1 MNSKKLI
8 IVATLAALAQAGF
21 AQTEPKVGVTSAPG
35 KVSVTGT
42 IKTTS
47 TVVGIEPE
55 TRTVWLKDAKG
66 KVVQL
71 VVGEEAHNFGQL
83 KLGDSVT
90 AEYSQALTVTLKKGS
105 APLSANESQNITR
118 APLGAKPGGT
128 ASREVTVMANVTG
141 VNHQTGAVTLR
152 GPQGNSL
159 DLIVQD
165 PEQLKLIKKGDQVQV
180 VYNEAVAI
188 SVEPAVVK

>member
-1 MNSKKLI
+1 MRNIKLI
-8 IVATLAALAQAGF
+8 VVAALVALANAGF
-21 AQTEPKVGVTSAPG
+21 AQTEPQVGVTSAPG

-47 TVVGIEPE
+47 TIVGIEPG

-71 VVGEEAHNFGQL
+71 VVGDEARNFDQL
-83 KLGDSVT
+83 KIGDVVT
-90 AEYSQALTVTLKKGS
+90 AEYSQALTVMLRKDDS
-105 APLSANESQNITR
+105 PLSTKEKNSLERT
-118 APLGAKPGGT
+118 PLGAKPGGT
-128 ASREVTVMANVTG
+128 ATREVTVIANVTAVNTHTG
-141 VNHQTGAVTLR
+141 VITLK

-165 PEQLKLIKKGDQVQV
+165 PDQLKHIKKGDRMEV
-180 VYNEAVAI
+180 VYNEAIAI
-188 SVEPAVVK
+188 SVEPQASK